1 MSTFLSVSRDVRYTL
16 RRLRN
21 APDFALLAVL
31 TLAVGIGPTTA
42 VYAVFRQVLLQQ
54 LPVPKPH
61 ELVLLRQD
69 SAFDTGSLFSWGG
82 GDHLYFAASAYRAL
96 RATYPHLA
104 AVSRQPINLATGK
117 EAVQGNAQMVSGNY
131 FSLLAERPLLGR
143 LLTDEDDRVHA
154 VNPVAVLSEA
164 FWREHMDGNPAVL
177 NTPVVVNG
185 APFTIVGVAADRG
198 IIDDSP
204 ADLFLPEAAQQAIS
218 LGEKDRE
225 EDPLFRWLLVM
236 GRIPNG
242 QGRAYTAARLGSA
255 WVDWRRDVL
264 RTNGGYIRDK
274 KGWMRTSLSL
284 APGAR
289 GVSLLGEQ
297 FGTPV
302 KALQAMSV
310 LVLLIACANLA
321 GLLLAR
327 AAGQRAQTAL
337 RACLGASRLEIA
349 KAAVLEALL
358 LGAAGTASGAALGW
372 ACLRLLTHLA
382 VVNNYLDGAL
392 LAPWHWSVVLFAAA
406 AGLLTSLLFS
416 LGPML
421 AHLRVDAAEVLHG
434 GQGVLGRAG
443 RTRNALVSGS
453 IALSLVLLLAAT
465 LVGWNL
471 YRLSTTSPGF
481 TPDHLLTFSVD
492 ESATGATPE
501 RTAAV
506 YQELLAS
513 LRPCGSTAAYAQNGI
528 LSGNQMGSNISVA
541 GRVNESNDPAPNEN
555 VVTPDFFK
563 TLGVPVL
570 RGREFNDADTAAN
583 EPVAIVDQAFVRV
596 FFEGDAARALDGRF
610 GFGAG
615 DHFKYN
621 FRIVGIVPT
630 FHEDSVQSLPGVP
643 YLYLAYPQ
651 SFSNEGRNSHAATF
665 YLRTPGDPAA
675 LGAEMRALVRRIDPR
690 LPVLDM
696 RTMHEQISA
705 SFASTRL
712 LAVLSAALGALSVFL
727 AVVGLY
733 GVLAYQVASRTREIG
748 LRIAVGASRERIMGL
763 LFARMLR
770 LTAWG
775 LGTGAVA
782 AFAAMRLLRHQA
794 SELAP
799 APPWLYCVAAL
810 LLLAATFAASAV
822 PAWRA
827 AHIDPI
833 EALRSE

>member
-1 MSTFLSVSRDVRYTL
+1 MQTLTHDLRYTL

-21 APDFALLAVL
+21 APGFALLAVL

-42 VYAVFRQVLLQQ
+42 VYAVFRQVLLRQ
-54 LPVPKPH
+54 LPVFKPQ

-69 SAFDTGSLFSWGG
+69 SAFDTGSFSSWGG
-82 GDHLYFAASAYRAL
+82 GDHLYFTAPSYRAL
-96 RATYPHLA
+96 RAAYPQLA
-104 AVSRQPINLATGK
+104 AISRQPVNLATAK
-117 EAVQGNAQMVSGNY
+117 EAVHGSAQMVSGNY
-131 FSLLAERPLLGR
+131 FSLLGERPLLGR
-143 LLTDEDDRVHA
+143 LFGDEDDRVHA
-154 VNPVAVLSEA
+154 ANPVAVLSEG
-164 FWREHMDGNPAVL
+164 FWRGHLGGSSAVL
-177 NTPVVVNG
+177 NMQIVVNG

-198 IIDDSP
+198 VMDAEP
-204 ADLFLPEAAQQAIS
+204 ADLFLPETAQQAVS

-225 EDPLFRWLLVM
+225 DDPLFRWLLVM
-236 GRIPNG
+236 GRIPDG
-242 QGRAYTAARLGSA
+242 PGRAQTAARLGSA

-264 RTNGGYIRDK
+264 RTNGGSIRDK

-284 APGAR
+284 APGSR

-337 RACLGASRLEIA
+337 QACLGASRLEIA
-349 KAAVLEALL
+349 KATVLEALL
-358 LGAAGTASGAALGW
+358 LGVAGTASGAALGW

-382 VVNNYLDGAL
+382 VVNNSLDGAL
-392 LAPWHWSVVLFAAA
+392 HAPWHWSVVLFAVA

-416 LGPML
+416 IGPML

-434 GQGVLGRAG
+434 GQGVLSRAG

-453 IALSLVLLLAAT
+453 VALSLVLLLAAT

-471 YRLSTTSPGF
+471 YRLSTTPPGF
-481 TPDHLLTFSVD
+481 IPDHLLTFSVD

-506 YQELLAS
+506 YQQLLAS
-513 LRPCGSTAAYAQNGI
+513 LRPRGSTAAYAQNGI
-528 LSGNQMGSNISVA
+528 LSGNQMGNNISVA
-541 GRVNESNDPAPNEN
+541 GRVNMPDDPAPNN
-555 VVTPDFFK
+555 NWVSRDFFR
-563 TLGVPVL
+563 TLGVPIL
-570 RGREFNDADTAAN
+570 RGREFTDADTAAN

-596 FFEGDAARALDGRF
+596 FFGGDAARALDGRF

-630 FHEDSVQSLPGVP
+630 FHEDSLQSLPGVP

-651 SFSNEGRNSHAATF
+651 TFSSGGRNDHAATF
-665 YLRTPGDPAA
+665 YLRTSGDPSA
-675 LGAEMRALVRRIDPR
+675 LGPEMRALVRRIDPK
-690 LPVLDM
+690 LPVLDL
-696 RTMHEQISA
+696 RTMREQVSA
-705 SFASTRL
+705 SVADTRL
-712 LAVLSAALGALSVFL
+712 LAALSAALGALSVFL

-775 LGTGAVA
+775 LGTGALL

-799 APPWLYCVAAL
+799 APPWLYGVAAL
-810 LLLAATFAASAV
+810 LLLAATFAASAI

-827 AHIDPI
+827 AHIDPN